1 MIDENN
7 LQDGYTEAMHAWHDA
22 LDEVQQLREAREDLQ
37 VYADSKDNENQRLR
51 VLLKD
56 INSQL
61 TGDEWW
67 FDLEVIERLRKE
79 VTDAV

>member
-1 MIDENN
+1 MKYRNNVASRFHDFRKDERE
-7 LQDGYTEAMHAWHDA
+7 L
-22 LDEVQQLREAREDLQ
+22 LLR
-37 VYADSKDNENQRLR
+37 ENQRLR

-67 FDLEVIERLRKE
+67 FDIEVIERLRKE